1 MNTPNT
7 TENPVQNARALLKT
21 LQQSFSVFRDY
32 SPLAIGIDK
41 QLLARCSEIDRKTLR
56 VALGIHTHS
65 LRYLKVMEKATHR
78 IDLDG
83 NTGDEVTPEHR
94 SHASEILRERFKKDA
109 ERRRAQREAETAA
122 RQAEAAERQR
132 AEKLS
137 QLVEKFGKAK

>member
-1 MNTPNT
+1 MNTP

-21 LQQSFSVFRDY
+21 LQQNFSVFRDY

-41 QLLARCSEIDRKTLR
+41 QLLARSSEIDRKTLR

-137 QLVEKFGKAK
+137 QLVEKFGKAR

>member
-1 MNTPNT
+1 MTTP

-21 LQQSFSVFRDY
+21 LQQNFSVFRDY

-41 QLLARCSEIDRKTLR
+41 QLLARRSEIDRKTLR

>member
-1 MNTPNT
+1 MTTP

-21 LQQSFSVFRDY
+21 LQQNFSVFRDY

-41 QLLARCSEIDRKTLR
+41 QLLARRSEIDRKTLR

-132 AEKLS
+132 TEKLS
-137 QLVEKFGKAK
+137 QLVEKFGKTR